1 MPIFDKPIA
10 VKKLMS
16 FRKSVLNNNGHI
28 GTKQRGID
36 VNINNACNLKCKHC
50 FTNSPLNEHIKERVS
65 NDDLARISDEADELG
80 IFEYDLQ
87 GGELLLKPELLFEA
101 LEAIRPER
109 FYLYLTTNGYRLD
122 KDMAKRL
129 AKAGVSR
136 VSVSIDSM
144 DEKIHDEFRGRDGS
158 WQRAI
163 NALEYV
169 KNVGI
174 EPYLNITVGHYNA
187 FSDDVEKMCSYSKEK
202 GYTTLVNVATPG
214 GLWKNMTDIM
224 VDKKD
229 QEHLIEL
236 RKKHKNILRNLWN
249 PFDKEYE
256 QVLGCNTVNRLYVTP
271 LGDVLV
277 CPYVHIKIGN
287 IHKNSL
293 QEISENGFK
302 YKPFREYSSLCLAGE
317 DKEFVQKYLTSKNM
331 SVFNPIS
338 VEDVFSDDD
347 TLG

>member
-1 MPIFDKPIA
+1 MPIFDKPAA
-10 VKKLMS
+10 VKKLIS
-16 FRKSVLNNNGHI
+16 FRKYVLNNNGCI
-28 GTKQRGID
+28 GTKQRGLD

-50 FTNSPLNEHIKERVS
+50 FTNSPLNDHIKERIS
-65 NDDLARISDEADELG
+65 NDDLARISDEADDLG

-87 GGELLLKPELLFEA
+87 GGELLLKPDLLFEA
-101 LEAIRPER
+101 LEAIRPDR

-122 KDMAKRL
+122 KNMAKRL

-144 DEKIHDEFRGRDGS
+144 NAEVHDEFRGREGS

-163 NALEYV
+163 KALEYV
-169 KNVGI
+169 KDAGI
-174 EPYLNITVGHYNA
+174 EPYLNITVGHYNT

-214 GLWKNMTDIM
+214 GLWKNMTDVM
-224 VDKKD
+224 VDEKD
-229 QEHLIEL
+229 QAHLICL
-236 RKKHKNILRNLWN
+236 RKKYKNILRNLWN

-287 IHKNSL
+287 IYEKSL
-293 QEISENGFK
+293 KEISANGFK
-302 YKPFREYSSLCLAGE
+302 YKPFHGYSKQCLAGE
-317 DKEFVQKYLTSKNM
+317 DQAFVRKYLADKNM
-331 SVFNPIS
+331 SIFTPILAS
-338 VEDVFSDDD
+338 DIFSEEDVV
-347 TLG
+347 